1 MAKSGKA
8 TEVESTTPTVTEKV
22 PLVPFK
28 VVAAGI
34 PFFSDQECT
43 KQVTGANIVILQTLD
58 PEDEIQELDIVP
70 STKTYQKGDYVTLA
84 FDNKKIWEDC
94 YYRDPESGD
103 IARAWRIHVNFIGE
117 RISEQAVE
125 KDRARITQ
133 LEEGVQ
139 AKIEELAQRSAGA
152 PQVN

>member
-1 MAKSGKA
+1 MAKSDKA
-8 TEVESTTPTVTEKV
+8 TEVESTTPTVTDKV

-43 KQVTGANIVILQTLD
+43 KQVPGATIVILQTLD
-58 PEDEIQELDIVP
+58 PEDDIQELDIVP
-70 STKTYQKGDYVTLA
+70 STKTYQTGDYVTLA

-117 RISEQAVE
+117 QISDQAVE
-125 KDRARITQ
+125 KDRARITE
-133 LEEGVQ
+133 LEKGVQ
-139 AKIEELAQRSAGA
+139 AKIEELAQRSAGR